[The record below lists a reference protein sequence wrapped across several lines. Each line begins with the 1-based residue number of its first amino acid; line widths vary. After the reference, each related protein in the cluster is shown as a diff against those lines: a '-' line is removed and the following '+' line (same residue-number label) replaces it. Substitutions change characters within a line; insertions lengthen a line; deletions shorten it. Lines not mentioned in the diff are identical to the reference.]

1 MKKEGASVGVQKIG
15 FVENRTESHRKTKFE
30 TKHLYR
36 TLCDSRFFFNRESP
50 FYENCTAES
59 YMLLVFLPGIAF
71 Y

>member
-1 MKKEGASVGVQKIG
+1 MGVQKIG
-15 FVENRTESHRKTKFE
+15 CFENRTESHRKKKFE
-30 TKHLYR
+30 TKYLYR
-36 TLCDSRFFFNRESP
+36 TLCDSRVFLTKNRL